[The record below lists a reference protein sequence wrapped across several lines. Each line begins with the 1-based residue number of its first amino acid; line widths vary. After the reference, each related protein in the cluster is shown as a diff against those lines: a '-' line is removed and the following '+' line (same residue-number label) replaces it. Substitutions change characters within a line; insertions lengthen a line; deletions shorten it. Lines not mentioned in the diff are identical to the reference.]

1 MEALQKSDN
10 SEQDAVT
17 KFKLGQFEGP
27 LDLLLYLIKKNEIN
41 IYDIPIAEITE
52 QYLDYL
58 DYAVSIDLD
67 NLTDFY
73 SLAADLLH
81 IKSRMLL
88 PVEVSFDD
96 EDLEDPRQELVDKL
110 IEYQKF
116 KKISELMEQKEEENE
131 WSLERR
137 KIQRILPFEDED
149 LWEKVDSWDL
159 YKVFSNLISS
169 FSAEKIL
176 DMREDITINEKMTL
190 MNEFFE
196 NKGECLFTDLIVR
209 EGSLLD
215 VVCAFMAI
223 LEAVKFKLAV
233 IYQNRMF
240 GDIKIKPAEKE

>member
-1 MEALQKSDN
+1 METLQKSEN
-10 SEQDAVT
+10 AEQDVI
-17 KFKLGQFEGP
+17 KFKVGQFEEP

-73 SLAADLLH
+73 SLAADLLL

-88 PVEVSFDD
+88 PVEVDFDD
-96 EDLEDPRQELVDKL
+96 EELEDPRQELVDKL

-131 WSLERR
+131 WSLERK

-209 EGSLLD
+209 QGSLLD

-240 GDIKIKPAEKE
+240 GDIKIKPTEKE

>member
-1 MEALQKSDN
+1 METLQKSENTEHD
-10 SEQDAVT
+10 VM
-17 KFKLGQFEGP
+17 KFKVGQFEEP

-73 SLAADLLH
+73 SLAADLLL

-88 PVEVSFDD
+88 PVEVTFDD

-131 WSLERR
+131 WSLERK

-196 NKGECLFTDLIVR
+196 NKGECLFTDLSVR
-209 EGSLLD
+209 QGSLLD

-240 GDIKIKPAEKE
+240 GDIKIKPTEKE

>member
-1 MEALQKSDN
+1 METLQKSEN
-10 SEQDAVT
+10 AEQDVM
-17 KFKLGQFEGP
+17 KFKVGQFEEP

-73 SLAADLLH
+73 SLAADLLL

-88 PVEVSFDD
+88 PVEVDFDD
-96 EDLEDPRQELVDKL
+96 EELEDPRQELVDKL

-131 WSLERR
+131 WSLERK

-149 LWEKVDSWDL
+149 LWKKVDSWDL

-209 EGSLLD
+209 QGSLLD

-240 GDIKIKPAEKE
+240 GDIKIKPTEKK

>member
-1 MEALQKSDN
+1 
-10 SEQDAVT
+10 
-17 KFKLGQFEGP
+17 
-27 LDLLLYLIKKNEIN
+27 
-41 IYDIPIAEITE
+41 
-52 QYLDYL
+52 
-58 DYAVSIDLD
+58 
-67 NLTDFY
+67 
-73 SLAADLLH
+73 
-81 IKSRMLL
+81 
-88 PVEVSFDD
+88 
-96 EDLEDPRQELVDKL
+96 
-110 IEYQKF
+110 
-116 KKISELMEQKEEENE
+116 MEQKEEENE
-131 WSLERR
+131 WSLERK

-209 EGSLLD
+209 QGSLLD

-240 GDIKIKPAEKE
+240 GDIKIKPTEKE

>member
-1 MEALQKSDN
+1 METLQKSEN
-10 SEQDAVT
+10 AEQDVM
-17 KFKLGQFEGP
+17 KFKVGQFEEP

-73 SLAADLLH
+73 SLAADLLL

-88 PVEVSFDD
+88 PVEVDFDD
-96 EDLEDPRQELVDKL
+96 EELEDPRQELVDKL

-131 WSLERR
+131 WSLECK

-209 EGSLLD
+209 QGSLLD

-240 GDIKIKPAEKE
+240 GDIKIKPTEKE

>member
-1 MEALQKSDN
+1 
-10 SEQDAVT
+10 
-17 KFKLGQFEGP
+17 
-27 LDLLLYLIKKNEIN
+27 
-41 IYDIPIAEITE
+41 
-52 QYLDYL
+52 
-58 DYAVSIDLD
+58 
-67 NLTDFY
+67 
-73 SLAADLLH
+73 
-81 IKSRMLL
+81 
-88 PVEVSFDD
+88 
-96 EDLEDPRQELVDKL
+96 
-110 IEYQKF
+110 
-116 KKISELMEQKEEENE
+116 MEQKEEENE
-131 WSLERR
+131 WSLERK

-240 GDIKIKPAEKE
+240 GDIKIKPTEKE

>member
-1 MEALQKSDN
+1 MEALQKSEN
-10 SEQDAVT
+10 TEQNVI
-17 KFKLGQFEGP
+17 KFKVGQFEEP

-96 EDLEDPRQELVDKL
+96 EDLNDPRQELVDKL

-131 WSLERR
+131 WSLERK

>member
-1 MEALQKSDN
+1 METLQN
-10 SEQDAVT
+10 SETSLQESVT

-41 IYDIPIAEITE
+41 IYDIPVAEITE
-52 QYLDYL
+52 QYLSYL
-58 DYAVSIDLD
+58 DYAVSTDLE
-67 NLTDFY
+67 NLTEFY

-88 PVEVSFDD
+88 PVEVTFDD

-116 KKISELMEQKEEENE
+116 KKLSELMERKEDEND
-131 WSLERR
+131 WSLERK

-149 LWEKVDSWDL
+149 LWEKVNAWDL
-159 YKVFSNLISS
+159 MRVFSDLISS
-169 FSAEKIL
+169 FSSEKIL
-176 DMREDITINEKMTL
+176 DMHEEITVNDKITL

-196 NKGECLFTDLIVR
+196 NRGECYFTDLIVR
-209 EGSLLD
+209 EGNLLD

-223 LEAVKFKLAV
+223 LEAVKFKIAV